1 MESSDNIKF
10 KFQLSNKSRSA
21 NIFILYI
28 ISGVVF
34 AGAGFY
40 FLATSMNV
48 LLLAIIVL
56 AIAYFMIFNK
66 LKPFFVELLV
76 TDTELQFNYYSV
88 ASTMRSYQSIE
99 FPLEQLAGYELKK
112 SFFGLR
118 KMLTISVTSKYG
130 IADYPPI
137 SVTLMNKKELS
148 QIFRVLKEIINSSK

>member
-10 KFQLSNKSRSA
+10 KFQIDNKSRSA

-34 AGAGFY
+34 AGGGFY
-40 FLATSMNV
+40 FLAKGMNV
-48 LLLAIIVL
+48 PLLITIVSAIV
-56 AIAYFMIFNK
+56 YFVIFNK
-66 LKPFFVELLV
+66 LKPNFVELLV

-88 ASTMRSYQSIE
+88 ASTMRNYQSIE

-148 QIFRVLKEIINSSK
+148 QIFKVLKEIINSPK